1 MANLSGG
8 CLAAIF
14 AAGCE
19 NPKEA
24 WKDPVL
30 QVLLVKKIE
39 AQGKSPERYRIV
51 LSDGLHF
58 TQGMVGTQINHIMAE
73 GKIDKGCIIKLTE
86 YGTGRVKDKSVLILL
101 GVEMLEELG
110 YPEKIGDPKQVTPES
125 AAELAEQQRAAQP
138 TSTTNFYGN
147 KPSTVGRSAG
157 AASAPSRAA
166 GNSNG
171 SRGGSSVAVSSIE
184 SLSPYH
190 NRWTIKA
197 RCIQKSEVKR
207 WKNQKGDGKLFA
219 VTLMDQTGEIK
230 ATGFND
236 QCDAFYDVF
245 QEGDVYYITKCKVQ
259 IAKKQFSNIDN
270 DYELT
275 FERDSEVQKAEDE
288 DDVPMPKYNFV
299 SLEGLQSTEKDALV
313 DVIGVIKEIGD
324 SATITSQK
332 TQKSFTK
339 REVSLVDDTGYNVK
353 LTVWGKYAE
362 KFEVPPESVVAFKG
376 VKVSDFGGRSLSMMN
391 SSTMQVDPDLEESHR
406 LKGWFD
412 GEGRDANF
420 SSHEGLNR
428 GAAAGGG
435 KPSAYKTIQQ
445 ATDENLGLSDTPD
458 FYTLKATI
466 SYIKTE
472 NLSYA
477 ACKTEGC
484 NKKVI
489 ELETGAWRCEKCN
502 TSWPQPEWRY
512 ILTCSVYDHTGQSW
526 LNIFDD
532 AGKVI
537 MGATAGDLHSMQEY
551 DEQSYESTLKKA
563 VAQTWIFRVRAKMDT
578 YNDQQRVRN
587 HVMSAHKPDYAAES
601 HRMMEIINMYG

>member
-1 MANLSGG
+1 MADQALSAGS
-8 CLAAIF
+8 LAAIF

-39 AQGKSPERYRIV
+39 AQGSTPQRYRIV

-58 TQGMVGTQINHIMAE
+58 TQGMVATQINHVMAE
-73 GKIDKGCIIKLTE
+73 GNIDKGSIVKLPE
-86 YGTGRVKDKSVLILL
+86 FGTGKVKEKSVLIVLAVELL
-101 GVEMLEELG
+101 EQYGN
-110 YPEKIGDPKQVTPES
+110 PEKIGDPKQVTPES
-125 AAELAEQQRAAQP
+125 ASEIAQQRQASS
-138 TSTTNFYGN
+138 TSNFYGN
-147 KPSTVGRSAG
+147 KPSSVGRGTAAG
-157 AASAPSRAA
+157 NAPSRAPA
-166 GNSNG
+166 KSS
-171 SRGGSSVAVSSIE
+171 SRGGGGGPNVSAIE
-184 SLSPYH
+184 SLSPYQ

-197 RCIQKSEVKR
+197 RCIQKGDIKR
-207 WKNQKGDGKLFA
+207 WQNAKGEGKLFA

-236 QCDAFYDVF
+236 QCDALYDVF
-245 QEGDVYYITKCKVQ
+245 QEGSVYYISKCKVQ

-270 DYELT
+270 DYELA

-288 DDVPMPKYNFV
+288 DDIPMPKYNFV
-299 SLEGLQSTEKDALV
+299 TLEDLQNTEKDAVV

-324 SATITSQK
+324 ASNIVSQK

-339 REVSLVDDTGYNVK
+339 REVSVVDNTGYNVK
-353 LTVWGKYAE
+353 LTVWNKYAE
-362 KFEVPPESVVAFKG
+362 KFEVPVESVVAFKG

-391 SSTMQVDPDLEESHR
+391 SSTMQIDPDLEEAHR

-412 GEGRDANF
+412 GEGRDTNYA
-420 SSHEGLNR
+420 SHQGINPGM
-428 GAAAGGG
+428 GAGAGKGG
-435 KPSAYKTIQQ
+435 AFKTIQQ
-445 ATDENLGLSDTPD
+445 ATDENLGLSDSPD
-458 FYTLKATI
+458 YYTLKATI

-489 ELETGAWRCEKCN
+489 ELETGAWRCEKCS
-502 TSWPQPEWRY
+502 TSWPQPDWRY
-512 ILTCSVYDHTGQSW
+512 ILTCSAYDHSGQAW

-532 AGKVI
+532 AGKII
-537 MGATAGDLHSMQEY
+537 MGTTAGDLHAMQEY
-551 DEQSYESTLKKA
+551 DEHSYENTLKKA
-563 VAQTWIFRVRAKMDT
+563 VAQTWIFRIRAKMDT

-587 HVMSAHKPDYAAES
+587 HVMSAQKIDFAAES
-601 HRMMEIINMYG
+601 HRLMEIINMYG